1 MKGNKRSHKK
11 GVILTIGSLI
21 AIGIIV
27 MQLALNN
34 NTHEASSI
42 AIIGGADG
50 PTAVFLTSLVAV
62 EKIGLIV
69 LGLILVIGI
78 SVVIYKKRKK

>member
-1 MKGNKRSHKK
+1 MKDSKRSHKK

-21 AIGIIV
+21 ALCIIG
-27 MQLALNN
+27 MLLALNN

-42 AIIGGADG
+42 GIIGGADG